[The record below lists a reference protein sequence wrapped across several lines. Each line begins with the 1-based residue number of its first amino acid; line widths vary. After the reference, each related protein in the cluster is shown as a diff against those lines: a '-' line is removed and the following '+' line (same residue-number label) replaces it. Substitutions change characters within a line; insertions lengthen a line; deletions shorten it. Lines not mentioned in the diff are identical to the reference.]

1 MAATNEAI
9 TINNMKPTSKKTGD
23 LFFYKEDKD
32 EKDSEKS
39 IEVAKALFINLKNDL
54 VNVYDDKNNSS
65 CQNSNNANN
74 SGDFSANKQ
83 KTEIP
88 SEKKMSQIRVFT
100 THLHN
105 LEANMPNKRYELGT
119 QKKEMK
125 KSNLT
130 IKIEKNLENF
140 NQNITANKVRESKEC
155 HNITQLNGSTKN
167 KSKKTF
173 VFQDF
178 EANHSLNETKFFA
191 KTTKH
196 IDEKKPAVM
205 NSFFPANKVNYANK
219 IVGNNKHERIKSL
232 DFNKN
237 NWLLK
242 SEDGDL
248 LKKLHYQKID
258 LINNEE
264 VMFRI
269 KEVLD
274 CNIKKDEGMKGRK
287 KFLDAD
293 IPYFKN

>member
-1 MAATNEAI
+1 L
-9 TINNMKPTSKKTGD
+9 KPTTKKTGD
-23 LFFYKEDKD
+23 LFLYKEDKD
-32 EKDSEKS
+32 EKESEKS
-39 IEVAKALFINLKNDL
+39 IEVAKKLFINLKNDL
-54 VNVYDDKNNSS
+54 VNVYDDKNNSSS

-88 SEKKMSQIRVFT
+88 SEKKMSQLHVFT

-105 LEANMPNKRYELGT
+105 LEANLPNKRYELVGI

-130 IKIEKNLENF
+130 IKIEKNLETF
-140 NQNITANKVRESKEC
+140 NQNITANKVRQSKEC

-167 KSKKTF
+167 KSKKKF
-173 VFQDF
+173 VFQEF
-178 EANHSLNETKFFA
+178 EGNHSLNETKFFA
-191 KTTKH
+191 KTMKH
-196 IDEKKPAVM
+196 IDEKVKPSVM
-205 NSFFPANKVNYANK
+205 NSFFPSNKVNYENK
-219 IVGNNKHERIKSL
+219 IIEKNKHERIKSL
-232 DFNKN
+232 DFNKK

-264 VMFRI
+264 VMYRI

-274 CNIKKDEGMKGRK
+274 CTVKKGESVKGKK
-287 KFLDAD
+287 KFVDAD